1 MNASL
6 LERAKAGDGEARM
19 ELARAASRAG
29 KRAEAEHW
37 IAEAAAIGHE
47 TALLQTGLWK
57 MVGYRGPRDV
67 EGGLA
72 LVRAAA
78 EAGEAQAIGMTAALA
93 VARPAAPRD
102 WAAARR
108 LLLKA
113 AEAHDPRALTQ
124 LALMLPAERKW
135 RETRLALADRAAGK
149 AYAPALYLAGRMLL
163 EQGGQESQALARLT
177 LAARAGE
184 PNALKLLRSRRAP
197 AADLSSPAFELT
209 PVNWPRLAEALQ
221 WPHERPLPQP
231 VARHAAPRIVTLNRL
246 LTGEECDYLVARG
259 ASFAK
264 PAPGLA
270 TSATA
275 FGIAET
281 DALTES
287 IDERL
292 CRALGQPADHGE
304 PLVLLHDAPGQQG
317 ALLTDWIDP
326 AAPGQTAEI
335 AARGQRT
342 GTLMLALNEGYD
354 GGEIAFPRLGWRF
367 KGKRGDA
374 LIWPATGAAGAIEP
388 RAVYQMTPPRLLDR
402 LVLVKRMRDRPQP
415 AA

>member
-19 ELARAASRAG
+19 ELAREASRAG

-37 IAEAAAIGHE
+37 IAEAAATGQQ

-57 MVGYRGPRDV
+57 MIGHRGPRDV
-67 EGGLA
+67 VAGVA

-78 EAGEAQAIGMTAALA
+78 DAGDAQAIGMLAAFA
-93 VARPAAPRD
+93 VAAPAAPRD
-102 WAAARR
+102 WDAARR
-108 LLLKA
+108 LLLQA
-113 AEAHDPRALTQ
+113 AEAHDPRALLQ
-124 LALMLPAERKW
+124 LALMLPADRKW
-135 RETRLALADRAAGK
+135 QETRLALADRAAGK
-149 AYAPALYLAGRMLL
+149 GYAPALYLAGRMLL
-163 EQGGQESQALARLT
+163 DHGGQESQALARLT

-197 AADLSSPAFELT
+197 ATDLSSPAFELT
-209 PVNWPRLAEALQ
+209 PINWRRVGEAL
-221 WPHERPLPQP
+221 PHERALPQP

-246 LTGEECDYLVARG
+246 LTPEECDYIVAR
-259 ASFAK
+259 AAPFAQ
-264 PAPGLA
+264 PAPGIA

-275 FGIAET
+275 FGLVET
-281 DALTES
+281 DALIES

-292 CRALGQPADHGE
+292 SRALGLPAAMGE
-304 PLVLLHDAPGQQG
+304 PLALLHDAPGQQG

-326 AAPGQTAEI
+326 AAPARATEI

-342 GTLMLALNEGYD
+342 ATLMLALNEGYD

-374 LIWPATGAAGAIEP
+374 LIWPASDKDGAMEA

-402 LVLVKRMRDRPQP
+402 LMLAKRMRDRDQTQP
-415 AA
+415 